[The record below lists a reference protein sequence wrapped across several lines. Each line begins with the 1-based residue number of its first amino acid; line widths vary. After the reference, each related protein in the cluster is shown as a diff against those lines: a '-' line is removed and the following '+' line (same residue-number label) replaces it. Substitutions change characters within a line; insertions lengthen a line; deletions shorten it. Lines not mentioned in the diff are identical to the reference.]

1 MSDRRGTDG
10 CNRSARTAGLKAIIR
25 RVCRCDVPKNFEDIL
40 KDVYNE
46 VRKIPNS
53 WSTSAKSTG
62 QQSPEI
68 QQANAIE
75 NAKHAIEGL
84 ILLMEDLQDRLTMIE
99 RAGRG

>member
-1 MSDRRGTDG
+1 MADRRGTDG
-10 CNRSARTAGLKAIIR
+10 CRRSSKNRRLKAIIWL
-25 RVCRCDVPKNFEDIL
+25 VSRCNVPKNFEDIL

-53 WSTSAKSTG
+53 WNSSAKSIG

-68 QQANAIE
+68 LKINAIE
-75 NAKHAIEGL
+75 NTKHAIEGL
-84 ILLMEDLQDRLTMIE
+84 ILLVEDLQDRLTMLE